1 MAKAVSSPRIGLIR
15 RLRLTPCSQHQSI
28 VITSAVR
35 TALSWAAL
43 RDADQ
48 IQLTMTGASYNI
60 PPCIFDALPALE
72 DNLALLVLFY
82 RKFVSILSH
91 KALLL
96 LLALDNSV
104 SFVCAKPYYEQSMY
118 WVAKAHRISE
128 RGNSSQQH
136 RLLRAILSIAF
147 LLFSSYCQL
156 GHCT

>member
-48 IQLTMTGASYNI
+48 IQLTMTGASYDI

-96 LLALDNSV
+96 LALDNSV
-104 SFVCAKPYYEQSMY
+104 SFVCAKPYYEQSIY
-118 WVAKAHRISE
+118 RVAKAHPIPE